1 MAIFMQLLLRSLET
15 GSVYALA
22 ALGIIIIYRTSN
34 ITHFAQG
41 AMGMFNTF
49 AVTFF
54 FLYGRMPLW
63 MAVLMGVGTAF
74 VMGVLVDLIIIRRA
88 KRIAPISKQ
97 IITLGL
103 IMVILGLASTVFGV
117 DPLPLPKLIQ
127 GGEFDVLGATIS
139 YNAVFNIVFGLA
151 LMSLFFYILQRTKW
165 GLAVRTTASN
175 ELTARLMG
183 VPTKTVTMVAWAL
196 AGVLGVLSGVMIAPA
211 TKVDLNVL
219 DAVQINALI
228 ACVLG
233 GFQSFYGPV
242 IGAYI
247 IAIAKNMIVF
257 YGQPIGLDVWG
268 EQLVLLSILV
278 FIIFR
283 PNGII
288 GKKIVKKV

>member
-1 MAIFMQLLLRSLET
+1 
-15 GSVYALA
+15 
-22 ALGIIIIYRTSN
+22 
-34 ITHFAQG
+34 
-41 AMGMFNTF
+41 
-49 AVTFF
+49 
-54 FLYGRMPLW
+54 
-63 MAVLMGVGTAF
+63 
-74 VMGVLVDLIIIRRA
+74 
-88 KRIAPISKQ
+88 
-97 IITLGL
+97 
-103 IMVILGLASTVFGV
+103 
-117 DPLPLPKLIQ
+117 
-127 GGEFDVLGATIS
+127 
-139 YNAVFNIVFGLA
+139 
-151 LMSLFFYILQRTKW
+151 MSLFFYILQRTKW

-257 YGQPIGLDVWG
+257 YGQPLGLDVWG
-268 EQLVLLSILV
+268 EQLVLLSILI